1 MDLQPNMNE
10 NVDIAKAQADEENI
24 ENELNDIYSS
34 IDELSKADD
43 VDKVIEEAKT
53 VQIEEEKAA
62 DEEIEKETDEAEETS
77 EVPAENIQESAQN
90 DDKNE
95 PDA

>member
-1 MDLQPNMNE
+1 MNE

-34 IDELSKADD
+34 IDELSKADN

-53 VQIEEEKAA
+53 VEIEEEKAA
-62 DEEIEKETDEAEETS
+62 DEEIEKKQMRLKKLLKFLLKTF
-77 EVPAENIQESAQN
+77 
-90 DDKNE
+90 KNQLKTTIK
-95 PDA
+95 

>member
-1 MDLQPNMNE
+1 MNE

-34 IDELSKADD
+34 IDELSKADN

-53 VQIEEEKAA
+53 VEIEEEKAA
-62 DEEIEKETDEAEETS
+62 DEAIAGSYTAW
-77 EVPAENIQESAQN
+77 
-90 DDKNE
+90 
-95 PDA
+95 